1 MKHRC
6 AVCWAEQ
13 RTHDEWYEHATEA
26 HDASLIEFGFDR
38 CTYDPRNCVGV
49 KHARTLRTEG
59 VVRPR
64 TRPEP
69 QPFKARDGTVYT
81 PVPLFE
87 DRSA

>member
-6 AVCWAEQ
+6 SVCWAEQ
-13 RTHDEWYEHATEA
+13 TSHEAWFEHAVEA
-26 HDASLIEFGFDR
+26 HGADTLAEFGYNR
-38 CTYDPRNCVGV
+38 CQSVCPGED
-49 KHARTLRTEG
+49 HAKRLPNYG
-59 VVRPR
+59 QPPRPR

-69 QPFKARDGTVYT
+69 QPFTARDGTVYT